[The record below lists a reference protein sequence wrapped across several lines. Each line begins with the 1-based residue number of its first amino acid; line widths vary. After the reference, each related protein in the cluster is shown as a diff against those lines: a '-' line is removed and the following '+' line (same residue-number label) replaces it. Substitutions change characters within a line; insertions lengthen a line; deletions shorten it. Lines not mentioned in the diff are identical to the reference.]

1 MIPHRDPQLLAALKS
16 RLRGLETAGGGGPVL
31 PFGVPAI
38 DARLPG
44 GGLPRIGVHE
54 VIAAPGPGAGFAAA
68 LAGRIG
74 PAAPDGP
81 ACEPTVLW
89 ITRQAEL
96 YGPGLAAFGLSAAR
110 LVVVQ
115 AGHET
120 DVLWAL
126 EEGLR
131 TRGLAAVVGELHG
144 LDLTAGRRLQLAAEA
159 GGGTG
164 FVLRPAET
172 EGGAGAATSRW
183 RVAAWPSRGGPS
195 TRGWT
200 CWRLALERC
209 RGGVEPAHWIVEW
222 DDATGDFALAAET
235 GDRPA
240 EPARTR
246 SAADIAA

>member
-1 MIPHRDPQLLAALKS
+1 MIPHRDPQLLAALKT

-38 DARLPG
+38 DRRLPG

-74 PAAPDGP
+74 RATPGGP

-96 YGPGLAAFGLSAAR
+96 YGPGLAAFGLPTER

-164 FVLRPAET
+164 FVLRPAEAD
-172 EGGAGAATSRW
+172 GGAGAACSRW
-183 RVAAWPSRGGPS
+183 RVAACPS

-222 DDATGDFALAAET
+222 NDATGDFALAAET

-240 EPARTR
+240 EPARAVN
-246 SAADIAA
+246 SAANIAA

>member
-1 MIPHRDPQLLAALKS
+1 MIPHRDPQLLAALKT

-31 PFGVPAI
+31 PFGVSAI
-38 DARLPG
+38 DRRLPG

-74 PAAPDGP
+74 RAAPD
-81 ACEPTVLW
+81 ATVLW

-96 YGPGLAAFGLSAAR
+96 YGPGLAAFGLPAER
-110 LVVVQ
+110 LVVVH

-164 FVLRPAET
+164 FVLRPGET

-183 RVAAWPSRGGPS
+183 RVAASPS

-200 CWRLALERC
+200 CWRLGLERC

-222 DDATGDFALAAET
+222 NDATGDFALAAET

-240 EPARTR
+240 EPARAVD